1 MAKKK
6 KKASQFRCEA
16 VCLYYCWPVAN
27 GPPETLLPPKTRS
40 ETKTKSPRTF
50 CLKIW
55 NYCCWAQLME
65 MCWCELGFLLLS
77 FEPSDCS
84 QAFWLGSRHTVA
96 KSYFWFLVN
105 FSFLFTFSAVCL
117 CIQLFVKFF
126 VYNVSCL
133 FTMSAVCLQ
142 YQLFACKFSFWFRIS
157 AFCLQWFLKKCIFC
171 HSVWLCTA
179 RPLILLP
186 ASPGASFQAIVPM
199 SEKI

>member
-1 MAKKK
+1 MSRPPLSLSGLSSLSVCRAEPRAMAKKK

-65 MCWCELGFLLLS
+65 MCWWELGFLLLS

-96 KSYFWFLVN
+96 KSYFWFMVN

-117 CIQLFVKFF
+117 HCH
-126 VYNVSCL
+126 
-133 FTMSAVCLQ
+133 
-142 YQLFACKFSFWFRIS
+142 LFAYKFSFWFRMLYPILLAIRYRS
-157 AFCLQWFLKKCIFC
+157 KF
-171 HSVWLCTA
+171 S
-179 RPLILLP
+179 LILGIKKFCF
-186 ASPGASFQAIVPM
+186 A
-199 SEKI
+199 